1 MFLDPL
7 TARLRRLFGARPTD
21 PAPEREAARRDALED
36 RLASLHERQY
46 GGRRS
51 GGGPVSPWPGLTL
64 AARLAI
70 AGVAM
75 TVAGL
80 AACQIP
86 VDVELELGRRL
97 VFQVPAG
104 ADAMQIIEALG
115 RDLELRTGAE
125 KIEMRV
131 HHFGGPTMEARLD
144 VWGENLDP
152 AEVEA
157 VLADYDF
164 TTEDVQDLSLE
175 GKVRTTWGDRL
186 GHDLLD
192 LDLDLDSMNVA
203 EARRQIIE
211 HPEAEGVR
219 GTMDVRVEDDE
230 DGHRRVEIRVEEVRH
245 ETTGAP

>member
-7 TARLRRLFGARPTD
+7 TARLRRLLGAS
-21 PAPEREAARRDALED
+21 PAPAQTGDTTASRDALEE
-36 RLASLHERQY
+36 RLAGLHEAQY
-46 GGRRS
+46 GARRS

-70 AGVAM
+70 AGVAF

-97 VFQVPAG
+97 VFQVPSG
-104 ADAMQIIEALG
+104 PDAMRTIEALG
-115 RDLELRTGAE
+115 RDLERRTGAE
-125 KIEMRV
+125 QIEMRI
-131 HHFGGPTMEARLD
+131 HHFGGPMMEARLD

-152 AEVEA
+152 AAVEA
-157 VLADYDF
+157 VLAEYDF
-164 TTEDVQDLSLE
+164 TADDVADLSLE
-175 GKVRTTWGDRL
+175 GTVRTTWGDRL

-192 LDLDLDSMNVA
+192 LDLDLDSMDVA

-211 HPEAEGVR
+211 HLEAEGVH
-219 GTMDVRVEDDE
+219 GTMDVRVEDDD